1 MKNLKTRFLLAV
13 VILIISFGNEADSK
27 PLCITTEGCRERDVS
42 YAEEATL
49 NEATSDEAKSE
60 LRHKQRDFVGYPEEL
75 PKEVAPEKKEK
86 ADEKKSDEARDFRAY
101 REEDAPEKV
110 KSEADSEAQKSE
122 AQKSEAQKSEA
133 DSEARISKPDPAASN
148 DGSRKNEWMEQK
160 TKKHRNSGDGLTPDL
175 GEVSDAEFYKNTV
188 EAEIF
193 WIGTVL
199 KRIFGL

>member
-13 VILIISFGNEADSK
+13 VILIVSFGNEADSK
-27 PLCITTEGCRERDVS
+27 PLCITTEGCREREVS
-42 YAEEATL
+42 YAEEARL
-49 NEATSDEAKSE
+49 NEATSDEAKSNE
-60 LRHKQRDFVGYPEEL
+60 AKSKLRHKQRDFVGYPEEL
-75 PKEVAPEKKEK
+75 SKEVAPEKKEK
-86 ADEKKSDEARDFRAY
+86 ADEKKSEEARDFRAH

-110 KSEADSEAQKSE
+110 
-122 AQKSEAQKSEA
+122 KSEA

-148 DGSRKNEWMEQK
+148 DGSRKNEWMERK